1 MQEIIQYQ
9 YKLAENLLHYIQ
21 SINIPSY
28 GILLEQYK
36 LEDIPG
42 IVYIT
47 VFILSLL
54 SWILGRMFCW
64 VFKTHVYNIEKYRIS
79 LLFNIFYFLPFIYWF
94 FGGQFRV
101 INIFLLFIWS
111 GFYIWLD
118 IFLHQPDRVIDFFN

>member
-54 SWILGRMFCW
+54 SWILGRMFC
-64 VFKTHVYNIEKYRIS
+64 
-79 LLFNIFYFLPFIYWF
+79 
-94 FGGQFRV
+94 
-101 INIFLLFIWS
+101 
-111 GFYIWLD
+111 
-118 IFLHQPDRVIDFFN
+118 